1 MIDKD
6 MDKVYVNEIN
16 PSPGSLAFYLWE
28 ALGKPYAE
36 LLDDMVKLA
45 LKREREE
52 KNMMTSF
59 DSNILQSA
67 NLSGTKGI
75 KK

>member
-1 MIDKD
+1 M
-6 MDKVYVNEIN
+6 
-16 PSPGSLAFYLWE
+16 PH
-28 ALGKPYAE
+28 AE

-52 KNMMTSF
+52 QNMLTSF
-59 DSNILQSA
+59 ESNILQNA
-67 NLSGTKGI
+67 NLSGAKGM

>member
-1 MIDKD
+1 M
-6 MDKVYVNEIN
+6 
-16 PSPGSLAFYLWE
+16 
-28 ALGKPYAE
+28 
-36 LLDDMVKLA
+36 DDMVGLA

-52 KNMMTSF
+52 KNMLTSF

-67 NLSGTKGI
+67 NLSGAKGV